1 MNIYKQRIFNQRI
14 SKTDFKTPAEVLSW
28 LGAIQGQD
36 FAGAKWSIGLR
47 LPGTTESEIEN
58 AMNNMN
64 IVRTWLMRGTLHIA
78 SANDIRW
85 ILELLEPKIIK
96 GGAGRFRQLELD
108 EATFKKSRKIIIKI
122 LQNKNHLTRNEI
134 FSVLNKSGIYT
145 TGQRG
150 IHIIWK
156 FALDGLICFGPLKGR
171 QQTFVLLDEFL
182 PETKKINRDD
192 ALAELSKRY
201 FFSRGPATIQDFVW
215 WSGLKLSDAK
225 IGFDSV
231 SSKLNKE
238 TIHGQTY
245 WFKTLDS
252 KFINKKSGIFL
263 LPGFDE
269 YLLGYK
275 DRYGTLEE
283 MHAQK
288 ICPGKNGIFNPTIVK
303 NGQIVGIWKRTFK
316 KKEVVITPEPFLPFS
331 EKENRLF
338 GKAAIFYGRYLEIS
352 MKMNW

>member
-1 MNIYKQRIFNQRI
+1 MNIYKQRIFNQQI
-14 SKTDFKTPAEVLSW
+14 SKTNFKTPAEVLSW

-47 LPGTTESEIEN
+47 LPGTTESEIEK
-58 AMNNMN
+58 AMDNMN

-78 SANDIRW
+78 FAKDIRW
-85 ILELLEPKIIK
+85 ILELLSPKIIK

-108 EATFKKSRKIIIKI
+108 EGIFKKSRKIITKI

-134 FSVLNKSGIYT
+134 FTVLKKSGIST

-156 FALDGLICFGPLKGR
+156 FALEGLICFGPLKGR

-182 PETKKINRDD
+182 PETKKINREA
-192 ALAELSKRY
+192 ALSELAIKY
-201 FFSRGPATIQDFVW
+201 FFSRGPATLQDFVW
-215 WSGLKLSDAK
+215 WSGLKLTGAK
-225 IGFDSV
+225 MGLDSIA
-231 SSKLNKE
+231 SQLNKE
-238 TIHGQTY
+238 SIYGQTY
-245 WFKTLDS
+245 WFKTIES
-252 KFINKKSGIFL
+252 KITNKSGIFL

-275 DRYGTLEE
+275 GKYGTLEE

-288 ICPGKNGIFNPTIVK
+288 ICPGKNGIFNPTIVS

-316 KKEVVITPEPFLPFS
+316 KKEVIITPEPFFQFS
-331 EKENRLF
+331 ESEIKSF
-338 GKAAIFYGRYLEIS
+338 KKAAIFYGRYLEIP